1 MFSLVSREGRK
12 SWSLLNKL
20 QGLAIGISN
29 REEFGL
35 KRCPVAR
42 VYGVSHSNS
51 QEQMKKGGGVEEE
64 EEAAV
69 IRVDPYELIREGHQS
84 MSS

>member
-1 MFSLVSREGRK
+1 M
-12 SWSLLNKL
+12 
-20 QGLAIGISN
+20 
-29 REEFGL
+29 
-35 KRCPVAR
+35 AR

-69 IRVDPYELIREGHQS
+69 IRVDPYELSREGHQS